1 MAAKTIVITGA
12 SDGIGA
18 AAARKLRADGHTVV
32 LVGRS
37 AQKTQAIAEELG
49 AKYYLADFA
58 DLSQVRELADRLQAD
73 YPRIDVLANN
83 AGGIFGDRD
92 KTVDGFEKTLQV
104 NHLAPFLLTNLLV
117 ETLLAS
123 DAVVINTSSV
133 AARIFGNV
141 ELDDLNNDT
150 KYSANK
156 AYGDAK
162 LENIL
167 FTKELHRRFR
177 SQGLS
182 AVAFH
187 PGNVATNFASDT
199 TSLMRF
205 AYHSQLKRL
214 TGMIS
219 PEQGAQNLVWL
230 AEGAPGTDWVC
241 GEYYEKQ
248 KIAKTNKQ
256 AGDVELARRLWD
268 ISADVVG
275 LPAGN
280 RNSR

>member
-12 SDGIGA
+12 SDGIGT
-18 AAARKLRADGHTVV
+18 AAARKLHADGHTVV
-32 LVGRS
+32 VVGRS

-49 AKYYLADFA
+49 AQYYLADFA
-58 DLSQVRELADRLQAD
+58 DLSQVRELADRLKAD

-83 AGGIFGDRD
+83 AGGIFGARD

-104 NHLAPFLLTNLLV
+104 NHLAPFLLTNLLL

-123 DAVVINTSSV
+123 EAVVINTSSI
-133 AARIFGNV
+133 AARIFAKV
-141 ELDDLNNDT
+141 DLDDLNNET

-167 FTKELHRRFR
+167 FTKELHRRFHSR
-177 SQGLS
+177 GLS

-205 AYHSQLKRL
+205 AYHSPLQRL
-214 TGMIS
+214 TGMIT
-219 PEQGAQNLVWL
+219 PEKGAQNLVWL
-230 AEGAPGTDWVC
+230 AEGAPGADWVS

-248 KIAKTNKQ
+248 KIAKTNEQ
-256 AGDVELARRLWD
+256 AGDAELARRLWE
-268 ISADVVG
+268 ISADGVG
-275 LPAGN
+275 LPAEST
-280 RNSR
+280 RR